1 MKKMFLL
8 IVTELYLYVPLSL
21 NDTVYFV
28 SRL

>member
-21 NDTVYFV
+21 NDNVYFV